1 MADFLMGVS
10 ESLQA
15 KGGTN
20 KTRVSISDF
29 EEHDILS
36 ILEQFHQGLDVT
48 SSNAYSVRIKYNG
61 TSDDI
66 KTLVELHNK
75 TADMIN
81 NPEKTPKEKKE
92 AHEALKSN
100 ITKLKTAGL
109 KPVAATDDK
118 KTATTPKLS

>member
-81 NPEKTPKEKKE
+81 NPEKTPPTNQ
-92 AHEALKSN
+92 SN
-100 ITKLKTAGL
+100 NKTNIHTRREQNIL
-109 KPVAATDDK
+109 EY
-118 KTATTPKLS
+118 

>member
-1 MADFLMGVS
+1 MV
-10 ESLQA
+10 
-15 KGGTN
+15 T
-20 KTRVSISDF
+20 SISDF

-81 NPEKTPKEKKE
+81 NPEKTPKEKR
-92 AHEALKSN
+92 
-100 ITKLKTAGL
+100 KLWLTQL
-109 KPVAATDDK
+109 EC
-118 KTATTPKLS
+118 L